1 MNKNGITQSSLK
13 CMHHTFMFVQITN
26 QSLSESKASKPW
38 TLWTNF
44 TKAGFPN
51 IFKWVLDSKNGK

>member
-1 MNKNGITQSSLK
+1 MNKNGIAPSFLK

-38 TLWTNF
+38 TLCTNF

-51 IFKWVLDSKNGK
+51 KFKWELD